1 MSTRSNEQNEEIT
14 AGNRPTPAINGEW
27 NQQTIVD
34 ARNVLQTQQSNE
46 SSHQTNEQRS
56 GKSKILFYFVYKLM
70 IFISEKILVGKAPI
84 YPNHVLHPEVIPSL
98 NEVPAELNKRRNT
111 RFTDPLALDSFETEI
126 PLAIASSL
134 QDELERA
141 VLHRFVFF

>member
-14 AGNRPTPAINGEW
+14 AGNRPTPTINGEW

-56 GKSKILFYFVYKLM
+56 GKSKNFILFFTYKLM
-70 IFISEKILVGKAPI
+70 IFIS
-84 YPNHVLHPEVIPSL
+84 
-98 NEVPAELNKRRNT
+98 NK
-111 RFTDPLALDSFETEI
+111 F
-126 PLAIASSL
+126 
-134 QDELERA
+134 
-141 VLHRFVFF
+141 